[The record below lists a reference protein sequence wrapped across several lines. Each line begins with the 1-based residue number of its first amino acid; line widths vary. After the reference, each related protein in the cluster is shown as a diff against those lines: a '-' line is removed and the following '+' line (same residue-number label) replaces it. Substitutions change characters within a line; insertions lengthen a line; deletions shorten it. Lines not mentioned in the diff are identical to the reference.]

1 MLDNI
6 FLERRIERIRGY
18 YNDLNELLSLQ
29 DTFPRRLFFYYAIER
44 VTQLIVDEII
54 DVNNHIID
62 RRHFPVP
69 DDFQSSFY
77 ILEENSVLD
86 DKLAQRLAPIVGL
99 RNRLV
104 HRYES
109 VDREIM
115 LQMVAKEKEDVQAYA
130 SAIEVYMREGE
141 R

>member
-1 MLDNI
+1 M
-6 FLERRIERIRGY
+6 
-18 YNDLNELLSLQ
+18 
-29 DTFPRRLFFYYAIER
+29 
-44 VTQLIVDEII
+44 
-54 DVNNHIID
+54 
-62 RRHFPVP
+62 P

-77 ILEENSVLD
+77 TLEENSVLD
-86 DKLAQRLAPIVGL
+86 EKLAQRLAPIVGL

-115 LQMVAKEKEDVQAYA
+115 LQMVTKEKEDFQMYA
-130 SAIEVYMREGE
+130 SAIEAYMREGE